1 MFSLV
6 NWKKTSMVMLF
17 FLCMLYIKNLIVL
30 SKLET
35 DSPFC
40 LHHKACNFV
49 HSFEDILV
57 IFKISEDSVKYF
69 L

>member
-6 NWKKTSMVMLF
+6 NWKKNINGHAV
-17 FLCMLYIKNLIVL
+17 FLCMLYIKHLIGL

-57 IFKISEDSVKYF
+57 IFKISEESVKYF